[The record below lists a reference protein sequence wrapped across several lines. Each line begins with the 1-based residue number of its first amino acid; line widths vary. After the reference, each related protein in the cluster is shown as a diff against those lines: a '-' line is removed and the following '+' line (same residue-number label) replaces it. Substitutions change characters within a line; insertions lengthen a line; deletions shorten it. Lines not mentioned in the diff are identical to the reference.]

1 VPPAQ
6 RKPHVYYTESKKRG
20 IYAGFAVIEYY
31 AFEDFCVALG
41 SETDNTARAVFR
53 EKSKS
58 SLQVISSG

>member
-6 RKPHVYYTESKKRG
+6 RKPHDYYTESKKRG
-20 IYAGFAVIEYY
+20 IYAGFAVIEYH

-41 SETDNTARAVFR
+41 AETDDTAGAVFR

-58 SLQVISSG
+58 SLQTVSSG